1 MKYNIEKIYRDPEEK
16 ALKLRGW
23 AVSDGLGDVSLHARA
38 GQPFTEHVYRFTRP
52 DLAVFGPKT
61 DQAGFLMQ
69 VDLTELTGPVDLVFS
84 DDAGEQVL
92 SLDLDAP
99 WIHENE
105 LGNPKGILKKK
116 AREALVYYRQVGPKH
131 FIKEKLGITDTP
143 ASQASD
149 YETWMAL
156 FDQKENPERVRRHIE
171 NMERRTR
178 FLVITQIFSER
189 DAAGIDGL
197 LDSLN
202 SQYDKLWKLAVI
214 NEAKEDVQLPDSD
227 RVRLFSD
234 VKDAVEES
242 DADWLVFAGAQ
253 DRLAPSALYRFAREI
268 DKNPDLGMLYADED
282 ERDEKD
288 KRVNPYFKSE
298 YAPDS
303 LLTDNYIGNLFAV
316 KKSLYEKEGGLARK
330 YGKAAQYDL
339 VLRSVESLDRTRIG
353 HVDDVLNHKG
363 EILTKDADVRRAPV
377 LAAMKRRNTPGALVD
392 TPYGF
397 NVLYDVKKIDGRN
410 PKVSIIIPT
419 RDNPGV
425 LSNCIHSIFEKTDYA
440 DFEVVIADNG
450 SVKPETLKLFDELK
464 TQYDRLKVV
473 RIDIPFN
480 FSRINNLAVAQSDG
494 EFLVFL
500 NDDTEVVAPEW
511 MRSMIGF
518 AQMPHVGA
526 VGAKLLYPDGR
537 VQHAGVILGIGG
549 VAGHIHLFFDPRSD
563 GYHGKLAH
571 TTNYSCVTAA
581 CLMIER
587 TKFDAVGQFDENIPV
602 AFNDVDLCCALTD
615 AGYYNL
621 YDPMAVLIHHES
633 VSRGYDV
640 ISVYKTRR
648 FEGETRKAQTK
659 WADLLRHDPMY
670 NENLSLNRQD
680 FGIRLP

>member
-1 MKYNIEKIYRDPEEK
+1 MKYNIEKIYRDPDAK

-61 DQAGFLMQ
+61 DSAGFLMQ
-69 VDLTELTGPVDLVFS
+69 VDLNELSGPVDLVFS

-105 LGNPKGILKKK
+105 LGNPTGILKKK
-116 AREALVYYRQVGPKH
+116 AREALAYCRQVGPKR
-131 FIKEKLGITDTP
+131 FVKEKLGITDTP
-143 ASQASD
+143 ASQAND

-156 FDQKENPERVRRHIE
+156 FDQKENKNRVQKHIE
-171 NMERRTR
+171 NFVQKPN
-178 FLVITQIFSER
+178 FLVITQIFSEA
-189 DAAGIDGL
+189 DAKGL
-197 LDSLN
+197 KGLFGSLEDQLYG
-202 SQYDKLWKLAVI
+202 SWELAVI
-214 NEAKEDVQLPDSD
+214 NEAKADVTLPDSD
-227 RVRLFSD
+227 KVRLCAD
-234 VKDAVEES
+234 VKDAVTETS
-242 DADWLVFAGAQ
+242 ADWLVFAGAQ

-268 DKNPDLGMLYADED
+268 DKTPGLGMLYADED
-282 ERDEKD
+282 ERDEKGN
-288 KRVNPYFKSE
+288 RVNPYFKSA

-303 LLTDNYIGNLFAV
+303 LLTDNYVGNLFAV
-316 KKSLYEKEGGLARK
+316 KKSLYEEAGGLERK
-330 YGKAAQYDL
+330 YGRAAQYDL
-339 VLRSVESLDRTRIG
+339 ALRTVEKLDRGQIG
-353 HVDDVLNHKG
+353 HVDDILNHKG
-363 EILTKDADVRRAPV
+363 EILTKDREVRRAPV
-377 LAAMKRRNTPGALVD
+377 LAAMKRRGTPGALVD

-397 NVLYDVKKIDGRN
+397 NVLYDVKKIDGRD

-425 LSNCIHSIFEKTDYA
+425 LGNCIHSIFEKTDYPN
-440 DFEVVIADNG
+440 FEVVIADNG
-450 SVKPETLKLFDELK
+450 SVRPETMKLFDELK
-464 TQYDRLKVV
+464 AQYDRLKVV

-480 FSRINNLAVAQSDG
+480 FSRINNLAVAESDG
-494 EFLVFL
+494 DFLIFL

-537 VQHAGVILGIGG
+537 VQHSGVILGIGG

-587 TKFDAVGQFDENIPV
+587 DKFMRVGEFDENIPV

-648 FEGETRKAQTK
+648 FEGETRKVQAK

-670 NENLSLNRQD
+670 NENLALNRQD

>member
-1 MKYNIEKIYRDPEEK
+1 MKYNIEKIYRDRGAG
-16 ALKLRGW
+16 ALKLKGW
-23 AVSDGLGDVSLHARA
+23 AISEGLGDVRIQARA
-38 GQPFTEHVYRFTRP
+38 EQPHENHVYRFGRP
-52 DLAVFGPKT
+52 DLAPFGPKT
-61 DQAGFLMQ
+61 DHAGFLMQ
-69 VDLTELTGPVDLVFS
+69 VDLDKIAGPIDLVFS

-92 SLDLDAP
+92 TLDLDAP
-99 WIHENE
+99 WILDSEI
-105 LGNPKGILKKK
+105 GNPTGILKKK
-116 AREALVYYRQVGPKH
+116 AREALAYYRQVGPKR
-131 FIKEKLGITDTP
+131 FVKEKLILGGKP
-143 ASQASD
+143 ATQADD

-156 FDQKENPERVRRHIE
+156 FDQKENPGRVHRHIE
-171 NMERRTR
+171 AFKNPAS
-178 FLVITQIFSER
+178 FLVISQIFSEA
-189 DAAGIDGL
+189 DAKGIEGL
-197 LDSLN
+197 LKSLEA
-202 SQYDKLWKLAVI
+202 QYDDNWRLAVI
-214 NEAKEDVQLPDSD
+214 NEAKEDVALPDSD
-227 RVRLFSD
+227 RVTLFPD
-234 VKDAVEES
+234 VKDAAA
-242 DADWLVFAGAQ
+242 DTRADWLVFAGAQ
-253 DRLAPSALYRFAREI
+253 DRLAPSALYRFAKAI
-268 DKNPDLGMLYADED
+268 DKNPELGMLYADED
-282 ERDEKD
+282 ELDD
-288 KRVNPYFKSE
+288 NGKRVRPYFKSE

-316 KKSLYEKEGGLARK
+316 KKSLYEEEGGLNRK

-339 VLRSVESLDRTRIG
+339 ALRSVEGLDRSQIG
-353 HVDDVLNHKG
+353 HIDDILNHKG
-363 EILTKDADVRRAPV
+363 EILTADTEIRRAPV
-377 LAAMKRRNTPGALVD
+377 LAAMKRRGTPGALVD

-410 PKVSIIIPT
+410 PKVSVIIPT

-425 LSNCIHSIFEKTDYA
+425 LSNCIHSIFEKTDYP

-450 SVKPETLKLFDELK
+450 SVRPETLKLFDELK
-464 TQYDRLKVV
+464 ARYDRLKVV

-537 VQHAGVILGIGG
+537 VQHSGVILGIGG

-648 FEGETRKAQTK
+648 FEGETRKAQAK
-659 WADLLRHDPMY
+659 WKDLLRHDPMY
-670 NENLSLNRQD
+670 NENLALNRQD